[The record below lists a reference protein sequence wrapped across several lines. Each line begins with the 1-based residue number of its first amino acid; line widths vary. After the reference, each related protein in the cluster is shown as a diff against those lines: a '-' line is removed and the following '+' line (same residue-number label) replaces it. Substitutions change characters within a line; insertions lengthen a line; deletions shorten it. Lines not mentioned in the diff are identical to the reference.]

1 MSITTLNELA
11 IKVVS
16 DMPSFPPENIVLDK
30 LRQAWEE
37 MLDGSELWRE
47 ELDPID
53 AVEDQADYTLTPSA
67 GVVIRIISV
76 SVDDTELDP
85 SEYKMTSTDTLTFE
99 EDSVPAE
106 DGDENIDVEVAI
118 APDINGTNGPAWVLN
133 RMHKGLVAGARYYL
147 YRQLRKP
154 WTDPDPDFRNR
165 DAEKEI
171 FEEYISKCIIAR
183 RQHRTTR
190 PVGFSA

>member
-1 MSITTLNELA
+1 MSITTLSELA
-11 IKVVS
+11 IKVVA

-37 MLDGSELWRE
+37 MLAGSEVWRE
-47 ELDPID
+47 ELTAFD

-67 GVVIRIISV
+67 GVVIRIIKV
-76 SVDDTELDP
+76 TLDGAELDP
-85 SEYKMTSTDTLTFE
+85 SEYKMTDTATLTFE
-99 EDSVPAE
+99 EDSVPSADST
-106 DGDENIDVEVAI
+106 DGIEVEVAI
-118 APDINGTNGPAWVLN
+118 CPDINGTNGPAWVLN
-133 RMHKGLVAGARYYL
+133 RMYKGLVAGARYYL

-154 WTDPDPDFRNR
+154 WTDPDPNFNNR
-165 DAEKEI
+165 DAEKVI
-171 FEEYISKCIIAR
+171 FDEYISKCIIAR

>member
-16 DMPSFPPENIVLDK
+16 DMPSFHPENIVLDK

-37 MLDGSELWRE
+37 MLDGSEVWRE

-99 EDSVPAE
+99 ENSVPAE
-106 DGDENIDVEVAI
+106 DGDDNIDVEVAI

>member
-1 MSITTLNELA
+1 MSISTLNELA
-11 IKVVS
+11 IKVVA
-16 DMPSFPPENIVLDK
+16 DMPSFPPENVVLDK
-30 LRQAWEE
+30 LRWAWEE
-37 MLDGSELWRE
+37 LLEGSEVWRE

-67 GVVIRIISV
+67 GVVIRIIKV
-76 SVDDTELDP
+76 EVDDTELDP

-99 EDSVPAE
+99 EDSVPTD
-106 DGDENIDVEVAI
+106 DGTDNIDVEVAI

-133 RMHKGLVAGARYYL
+133 RFSKGIVHGARFAL
-147 YRQLRKP
+147 YRMLRKP
-154 WTDPDPDFRNR
+154 WTDPDPNFRNR
-165 DAEKEI
+165 DAEKELW
-171 FEEYISKCIIAR
+171 EEAISKAIIAR